1 MPEPVLEIKNVSKSF
16 FRPVKDRTGGDNN
29 EESVV
34 LKDFSLTIEHAKITA
49 LIGGNG
55 TGKTTLF
62 NIISGFL
69 PLDTGEIIYHKDE
82 KQHKLH
88 KINPYHVPQL
98 GIGRM
103 FQDNHIFE
111 SLSVLENM
119 FSADNS
125 RQGETSWQAMFQIK
139 RNKHSDKLRAEKA
152 AHIFETLFGV
162 NNKFWKL
169 RNEPAGK
176 LSFGEKRLLGLARL
190 LMGDYPLVLL
200 DEPTSGVN
208 PKLFDK
214 IAEIIR
220 WMDEEKEITVFLI
233 EHNMKFVKVIAEYC
247 AFTDRGRVE
256 QTGLPEEVLNNENVR
271 KRYLGV

>member
-16 FRPVKDRTGGDNN
+16 FRPVKDGTGRDNN
-29 EESVV
+29 EENVV
-34 LKDFSLTIEHAKITA
+34 LKNFSLTIEYAKITA

-69 PLDTGEIIYHKDE
+69 PPDTGEIIFHNTNKE
-82 KQHKLH
+82 HILH
-88 KINPYHVPQL
+88 KMNPYRVPQL

-111 SLSVLENM
+111 NLSVLENM
-119 FSADNS
+119 FAADNS
-125 RQGETSWQAMFQIK
+125 GQGETSWQALFQRR

-152 AHIFETLFGV
+152 AQIFETLFGGD
-162 NNKFWKL
+162 NKFWRL
-169 RNEPAGK
+169 RNELAGK

-208 PKLFDK
+208 PKLFGK

-220 WMDEEKEITVFLI
+220 WMDEQKEITVFLI
-233 EHNMKFVKVIAEYC
+233 EHNMKFVRDISEYC
-247 AFTDRGRVE
+247 AFTDMGRIE
-256 QTGLPEEVLNNENVR
+256 QTGLPKEVLNNENVR
-271 KRYLGV
+271 KKYLGI